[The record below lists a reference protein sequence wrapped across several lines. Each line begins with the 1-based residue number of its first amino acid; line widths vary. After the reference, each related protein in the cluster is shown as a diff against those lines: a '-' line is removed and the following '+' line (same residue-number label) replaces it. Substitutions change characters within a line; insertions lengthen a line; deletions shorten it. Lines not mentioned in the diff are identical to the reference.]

1 MSEIL
6 FGLFALVAALVVV
19 FVIALSIHWGN
30 KRETGLVPY
39 VFYPVLLQIAVTA
52 LLSNRDISGN
62 EILMGMQAVAARHP
76 AGVWLGRLTSLF
88 VIFACGERILHRL
101 TSREKARPMPML
113 LFWALLLYFL
123 SNIVSPAL
131 LGRHTDISHEYLY
144 MFLAGYAALL
154 MTRKEV
160 DLSVISMRNA
170 TLLFLVLSVIVFAWK
185 PNMVINRNYHGLIPF
200 LTVRYAGLANHANGL
215 GPMVVVFLLCLWR
228 KPYSWSSL
236 NLFAW
241 VLGLASLLLAQSK
254 TNWIACI
261 LCFACIAWFGF
272 RGQIKERLFDYRRP
286 QLSIIGIFCFILL
299 CTMGGLLLMFGG
311 LDDKLAHFAS
321 SNEGFE
327 LLSLTGRDVIW
338 QVAVQEW
345 HKNPVFGYGLQIW
358 DEAFRASI
366 GMPYATH
373 AHSQFYQSLASAGT
387 VGVIGLL
394 IYAAVL
400 LYASARTA
408 SASQGLSMALFVLIA
423 SRSLSEVPLSLA
435 GFAAEALT
443 HLLLLIIVTAYYP
456 VADAQAV
463 RARRPRVP
471 GMA

>member
-39 VFYPVLLQIAVTA
+39 VFYPAMLSIAVAA
-52 LLSNRDISGN
+52 LLSNRDITGN
-62 EILMGMQAVAARHP
+62 EIVLGMQAVARHP
-76 AGVWLGRLTSLF
+76 ASVWFGRLTSLF

-101 TSREKARPMPML
+101 TTRDQLRPMPML

-131 LGRHTDISHEYLY
+131 LGRHTDVSHEYLY
-144 MFLAGYAALL
+144 MFLAGCAALL
-154 MTRKEV
+154 MKPKEV

-170 TLLFLVLSVIVFAWK
+170 TLLFLVLSAVAFAWK
-185 PNMVINRNYHGLIPF
+185 PNMVINKNYHGLIPL
-200 LTVRYAGLANHANGL
+200 LTIRYAGLANHANSL

-228 KPYSWSSL
+228 KPYAWRTL
-236 NLFAW
+236 NLLAW
-241 VLGLASLLLAQSK
+241 ALGLASLLLAQSK

-261 LCFACIAWFGF
+261 LCFGCIAWFGF
-272 RGQIKERLFDYRRP
+272 REQIKARLFDYRRP

-299 CTMGGLLLMFGG
+299 CTLAILMVMFGG
-311 LDDKLAHFAS
+311 VDAKLASFAT
-321 SNEGFE
+321 SNEGND

-338 QVAVQEW
+338 QVAIQEW
-345 HKNPVFGYGLQIW
+345 HKNPLFGYGLQIW
-358 DEAFRASI
+358 DESFRASI

-387 VGVIGLL
+387 IGALGLL
-394 IYAAVL
+394 LYAGVL
-400 LYASARTA
+400 LYGAARTA
-408 SASQGLSMALFVLIA
+408 KASSGMSMALFVLIA
-423 SRSLSEVPLSLA
+423 SRSVSEVPLSLT

-443 HLLLLIIVTAYYP
+443 HLLLLIIVAAYYP
-456 VADAQAV
+456 VQDRQAAK
-463 RARRPRVP
+463 ARSVRVP

>member
-30 KRETGLVPY
+30 QRETGLVPY
-39 VFYPVLLQIAVTA
+39 VFYPVLLSIAVA
-52 LLSNRDISGN
+52 AILSNRDISGN
-62 EILMGMQAVAARHP
+62 EIVLGMQAVARHP
-76 AGVWLGRLTSLF
+76 ASVWFGRLTSLF

-101 TSREKARPMPML
+101 TSRDVVRPMPML
-113 LFWALLLYFL
+113 LFWALFLYFL

-131 LGRHTDISHEYLY
+131 LGRHTDVSHEYLY

-154 MTRKEV
+154 MTSKEV
-160 DLSVISMRNA
+160 DLSVMSMRNA
-170 TLLFLVLSVIVFAWK
+170 TLLFLVLSAAVFAWN
-185 PNMVINRNYHGLIPF
+185 PNMTVNKNYHGLIPM
-200 LTVRYAGLANHANGL
+200 LTIRYAGLANHANSL
-215 GPMVVVFLLCLWR
+215 GPMVVVFLLCLLR
-228 KPYSWSSL
+228 KPYAWRPL

-241 VLGLASLLLAQSK
+241 MLGLASLLMAQSK

-261 LCFACIAWFGF
+261 LCFGCIAWFGF
-272 RGQIKERLFDYRRP
+272 REQIKARLFDYRRP

-299 CTMGGLLLMFGG
+299 CTLAILMVMFGSI
-311 LDDKLAHFAS
+311 DAKLASFAS
-321 SNEGFE
+321 SNEGTD

-345 HKNPVFGYGLQIW
+345 YKNPLFGYGLPIW

-373 AHSQFYQSLASAGT
+373 AHSQFYQSLGSAGSI
-387 VGVIGLL
+387 GVIGLL
-394 IYAAVL
+394 LYAAVL
-400 LYASARTA
+400 LYAAARTA
-408 SASQGLSMALFVLIA
+408 KASSGLSMALFVLIA
-423 SRSLSEVPLSLA
+423 SRSISEVPLSLT

-456 VADAQAV
+456 VDDKQAV
-463 RARRPRVP
+463 RARKVRVP

>member
-6 FGLFALVAALVVV
+6 FGLFALISALLLV

-39 VFYPVLLQIAVTA
+39 VFYPVMLSIALTA
-52 LLSNRDISGN
+52 ILSNRDISGN
-62 EILMGMQAVAARHP
+62 EILLTAQTVRHP
-76 AGVWLGRLTSLF
+76 VGVWFGRMTSLF

-101 TSREKARPMPML
+101 MERETLKPMPML
-113 LFWALLLYFL
+113 LFWALFIYFL
-123 SNIVSPAL
+123 TNILSPAF
-131 LGRHTDISHEYLY
+131 LGSHTDVSHEYLY

-154 MTRKEV
+154 MTPKEV
-160 DLSVISMRNA
+160 DMSIVSMRNA
-170 TLLFLVLSVIVFAWK
+170 TLLFLVLSAAVAAWN
-185 PNMVINRNYHGLIPF
+185 PNMVFNKNYHGLIPF
-200 LTVRYAGLANHANGL
+200 LSVRYAGLASHANGL
-215 GPMVVVFLLCLWR
+215 GPMAVAFLLCLWR
-228 KPYSWSSL
+228 KPYAWRAL

-241 VLGLASLLLAQSK
+241 TLGLASLMLAQSK

-261 LCFACIAWFGF
+261 LCFACIAYFGF
-272 RGQIKERLFDYRRP
+272 REQIKERLFDYRRP

-299 CTMGGLLLMFGG
+299 CVLGMLLVMFGN
-311 LDDKLAHFAS
+311 LDAKLARFAS

-327 LLSLTGRDVIW
+327 LLSFTGRDVIW

-358 DEAFRASI
+358 DEAFRLSI

-373 AHSQFYQSLASAGT
+373 AHSQFYQSLSSAGT
-387 VGVIGLL
+387 VGAVGLVLYVI
-394 IYAAVL
+394 VL
-400 LYASARTA
+400 LYGAARTA
-408 SASQGLSMALFVLIA
+408 RASQGLSMALFVLII
-423 SRSLSEVPLSLA
+423 SRSFSEVPLSLA

-443 HLLLLIIVTAYYP
+443 HLLLLIIVAAYYP
-456 VADAQAV
+456 TADRQAV
-463 RARRPRVP
+463 RARKVRVP

>member
-1 MSEIL
+1 MSEII

-39 VFYPVLLQIAVTA
+39 VFYPVLILIAVTA
-52 LLSNRDISGN
+52 ILSHRDISGN
-62 EILMGMQAVAARHP
+62 EIVLGAQAVARHP

-101 TSREKARPMPML
+101 MQREKTRPIPML
-113 LFWALLLYFL
+113 LFWALLIYFL
-123 SNIVSPAL
+123 TNIVSPAF
-131 LGRHTDISHEYLY
+131 LGRHTDVSHEYLY

-154 MTRKEV
+154 MTQKEV
-160 DLSVISMRNA
+160 DMSIVSMRNA
-170 TLLFLVLSVIVFAWK
+170 TLLFLVLSAAVFAWN
-185 PNMVINRNYHGLIPF
+185 PNMVVNKGYHGLIPG
-200 LTVRYAGLANHANGL
+200 LSIRYAGLANHANSL
-215 GPMVVVFLLCLWR
+215 GPMVVVFLLCLLR
-228 KPYSWSSL
+228 KPYAWRSL

-241 VLGLASLLLAQSK
+241 AMGLGSLLLAQSK
-254 TNWIACI
+254 TNWVACL
-261 LCFACIAWFGF
+261 LCFACIAYFGF
-272 RGQIKERLFDYRRP
+272 REQIKARLFDYRRP
-286 QLSIIGIFCFILL
+286 QLSIIGIFCFILM
-299 CTMGGLLLMFGG
+299 CTMAMLMVMFGSI
-311 LDDKLAHFAS
+311 DAKLARFAS

-345 HKNPVFGYGLQIW
+345 HKNPMFGYGLQIW

-366 GMPYATH
+366 GMPWATH

-387 VGVIGLL
+387 VGAVGLVL
-394 IYAAVL
+394 YAMVL
-400 LYASARTA
+400 LYGAARTA
-408 SASQGLSMALFVLIA
+408 KASGGLSMALFVLIA
-423 SRSLSEVPLSLA
+423 SRSFSEVPLSLS

-443 HLLLLIIVTAYYP
+443 HLLLLIIIAAYYP
-456 VADAQAV
+456 VADRHAV
-463 RARRPRVP
+463 RARRVRVP